1 MGRKTRTLH
10 KNREECGTPILEMD
24 KFAIREVSIEQAL
37 TPVGGWSPGKFPHHT
52 AFRVLEMVSLL

>member
-1 MGRKTRTLH
+1 
-10 KNREECGTPILEMD
+10 MD

-37 TPVGGWSPGKFPHHT
+37 TPVDGWSPGKFPHHT